1 MLRALSGLLVACL
14 LIGCRTPGL
23 VDPSC
28 VTSEAAAFAGSQAAP
43 RMELRFG
50 GVLRDRKAEARMY
63 RVARRLASSSSLLPD
78 SYRFRLL
85 ASGKPNA
92 FSLPGGFVYVTQGL
106 YTELRTDGLLAAV
119 LAHEMAHIET
129 RDGLRPPTGRP
140 TESLNRELAADALAV
155 GYLNAAG
162 LSSASLVDL
171 ILLVEDAQ
179 PHGWAQARADRLARR
194 QPTVAGD
201 ELTHSDSPGLGH
213 GR

>member
-1 MLRALSGLLVACL
+1 MSRALSGLLFVCL
-14 LIGCRTPGL
+14 LIGCRTPEFAN
-23 VDPSC
+23 PSC
-28 VTSEAAAFAGSQAAP
+28 VTGKAAAFAGSQAAS

-50 GVLRDRKAEARMY
+50 GVLRDREAESRMY
-63 RVARRLASSSSLLPD
+63 RVARRLASNSSLMPD

-106 YTELRTDGLLAAV
+106 YAELRTDGLLAAV

-129 RDGLRPPTGRP
+129 RDGQRPRTGRS
-140 TESLNRELAADALAV
+140 TESLDRELAADALAV
-155 GYLNAAG
+155 GYLNASG
-162 LSSASLVDL
+162 LSSASLVEL

-179 PHGWAQARADRLARR
+179 PHGWAQARADRLAHR
-194 QPTVAGD
+194 QPTAAGD
-201 ELTHSDSPGLGH
+201 EFTHSDSHGLGR